1 LPAGAHM
8 VPFTHADAL
17 AERIDVFLGTTA
29 AASR

>member
-8 VPFTHADAL
+8 VPFTHADGL

-29 AASR
+29 ATSR